1 MTIFERQH
9 GPDDDDQEQDGDVLA
24 VRETVSVSERLKT
37 TTCAWCGEPIVYAGV
52 GRPPRYCRDSHRKRA
67 SEVRT
72 AQRRAARPV
81 DQGGQTTDPV
91 REVVERTKTVTRT
104 TVRRGPA
111 EVRLPQDIWEWQ
123 AALVQLQNAVREG
136 RFTSFLDLLAR
147 DLEATAAVA
156 REHQNDL
163 EKLLAGKLPAPRRQ
177 RPQRPQGSRK
187 KRRKRR

>member
-9 GPDDDDQEQDGDVLA
+9 GPDDDDQEHRGDVLA
-24 VRETVSVSERLKT
+24 VTETVSESDRLRE
-37 TTCAWCGEPIVYAGV
+37 TTCAWCGAPIVYAGV
-52 GRPPRYCRDSHRKRA
+52 GRPPKYCRDSHRKRA

-111 EVRLPQDIWEWQ
+111 KVRFPEDIYEWRQ
-123 AALVQLQNAVREG
+123 ALLMLRAAVESG
-136 RFTSFLDLLAR
+136 RGGFHAMDVLLR
-147 DLEATAAVA
+147 DLEETVAVV
-156 REHQNDL
+156 REYQ
-163 EKLLAGKLPAPRRQ
+163 EQPVQRVPASVPAPRR
-177 RPQRPQGSRK
+177 QRPQGSRK